1 MATKYQYNA
10 VRRYLQLNCLLMPG
24 MQHIDKLL
32 ISISYISDYSQTG
45 TLTMKKIITAFTL
58 ASITAISGCTTYDAY
73 TGEEKTTN
81 TAKGAGIGAGAALVI
96 SYMANKDKSSAERNK
111 RLLRD
116 AGIGAI
122 AGGGVGYYMDTQEA
136 KLRKQ
141 LRSTGVSV
149 EREGDNINLVMP
161 GNITFP
167 SNGHDLKADFYSV
180 LDSVALVLEEFDK
193 TIIVVA
199 GYTDSKGSDAYNQT
213 LSESRANSV
222 ASYLKGK
229 KVVAARF
236 ETVGFGE
243 KNPVADNAIDEGR
256 ALNRRVELTLLPI
269 TEES

>member
-1 MATKYQYNA
+1 MTK
-10 VRRYLQLNCLLMPG
+10 L
-24 MQHIDKLL
+24 
-32 ISISYISDYSQTG
+32 
-45 TLTMKKIITAFTL
+45 ITAFTL
-58 ASITAISGCTTYDAY
+58 ASITMLSACTTFDPY

-96 SYMANKDKSSAERNK
+96 SYLANKDKTAAERNK
-111 RLLRD
+111 RMLRD

-122 AGGGVGYYMDTQEA
+122 VGGGVGYYMDTQEA

-141 LRSTGVSV
+141 LRGSGVSV
-149 EREGDNINLVMP
+149 VRDGDNINLVMP

-167 SNGHDLKADFYSV
+167 SNGSDLKNDFYNV

-199 GYTDSKGSDAYNQT
+199 GYTDSKGSDAYNQS
-213 LSESRANSV
+213 LSEARAKAV
-222 ASYLKGK
+222 ATYLKGK
-229 KVVAARF
+229 KIVEARF

-243 KNPVADNAIDEGR
+243 KSPIADNATEEGR

-269 TEES
+269 TEEAE